1 MKRYSFG
8 LAAVLRARKLQQDVA
23 KADLQ
28 KANMAATAAE
38 LAAKASLEHYRQ
50 VNVPE
55 DGRFLAQR
63 QHAELAAGSLVG
75 ARQAVVA
82 ARAAVEEA
90 MARYVDAAKAVSVLE
105 HLDERRRHE
114 HRLAVQHEEA
124 GIVDDLVV
132 SRHARQEQRRRRE
145 GAQP

>member
-8 LAAVLRARKLQQDVA
+8 LAAVLRARRLQQDVA

-50 VNVPE
+50 VSRPE

-63 QHAELAAGSLVG
+63 QQAELAAGSLAA
-75 ARQAVVA
+75 ARQVLAA
-82 ARAAVEEA
+82 ARVAVDDA
-90 MARYVDAAKAVSVLE
+90 MARYVDAAKAVAVLE

-114 HRLAVQHEEA
+114 HRLAAQHEEA
-124 GIVDDLVV
+124 AIIDDLVV
-132 SRHARQEQRRRRE
+132 SRHGRQEHRRRNE
-145 GAQP
+145 GPQP

>member
-1 MKRYSFG
+1 MKRYSFN
-8 LAAVLRARKLQQDVA
+8 LAAVLRARRLQQDVA

-50 VNVPE
+50 VSRPE
-55 DGRFLAQR
+55 DNRFLAQR
-63 QHAELAAGSLVG
+63 QQAELAAGSLAG
-75 ARQAVVA
+75 ARQALVA
-82 ARAAVEEA
+82 ARVAVDDA

-105 HLDERRRHE
+105 HLDQRGRQE

-124 GIVDDLVV
+124 AVVDDLVV
-132 SRHARQEQRRRRE
+132 SRHARQQQRLHKPGPR
-145 GAQP
+145 P